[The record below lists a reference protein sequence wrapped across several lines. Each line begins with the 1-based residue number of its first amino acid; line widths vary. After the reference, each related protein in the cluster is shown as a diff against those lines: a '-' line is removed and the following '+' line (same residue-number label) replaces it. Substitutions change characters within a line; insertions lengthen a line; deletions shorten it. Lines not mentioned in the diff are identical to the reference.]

1 MKCLSEEDH
10 FPSSSKWHQKE
21 KPVLFKSQ
29 SIIRKFLKAYS
40 RKEKNLSLSKSTREK
55 TSPKAVLDGIE
66 ESAQRATNVTFSSPS
81 SNELSSS
88 INRSNIWRRLS
99 FVKSLLPSIFA
110 LEESSLKDGDAGSNY
125 IDDKKPPWRCFG
137 YDEISVATD
146 NFNPGMRTYQI
157 VPLD

>member
-1 MKCLSEEDH
+1 MFLSEEDI
-10 FPSSSKWHQKE
+10 FSSNSKWHQKE
-21 KPVLFKSQ
+21 KPLLFKSQ
-29 SIIRKFLKAYS
+29 SIIRKFLRTYS
-40 RKEKNLSLSKSTREK
+40 RREKSLSLSKSMREK
-55 TSPKAVLDGIE
+55 NSPKAVLDGIE
-66 ESAQRATNVTFSSPS
+66 ESSQRATTVTFSSPS

-125 IDDKKPPWRCFG
+125 TDDQKPLWRCFG
-137 YDEISVATD
+137 YDEISAATD
-146 NFNPGMRTYQI
+146 NFNPGKRTYQI